1 LRLKTHTAKGMDFIM
16 SERKGIFRESNLER
30 ISSPEKLNEYIRVS
44 RPSTWIIL
52 CAIIVMV
59 AAAIFWSVTA
69 EITPDGLRPID
80 FLFN

>member
-1 LRLKTHTAKGMDFIM
+1 MPEKK
-16 SERKGIFRESNLER
+16 EIFRKNNMER

-52 CAIIVMV
+52 WAIIILV
-59 AAAIFWSVTA
+59 AAAVFWAATA

-80 FLFN
+80 FFLQ